1 MQFVNSA
8 FWLDT
13 LFNLFFFPIGEP
25 LVVFCFKIA
34 KNAKNAY
41 AYLSRSPF
49 YVLCLK
55 YELTKYQT
63 LFRLNIGL
71 FRDLS
76 VICVQI
82 NFTVMLRMCECAVTS
97 EEMGEWFYILI
108 CAAWLLN
115 LMSSYFIPPFFY
127 IQALTFMN
135 KFFPRQSILE
145 TATDACT
152 CAFYQRYGR
161 LIFGW
166 RIWYFFGIYYKIIKS

>member
-82 NFTVMLRMCECAVTS
+82 NFTVMLRVCEFAVTS
-97 EEMGEWFYILI
+97 KEMGEWFYILI

-115 LMSSYFIPPFFY
+115 LMSFYFIPPFFY

-135 KFFPRQSILE
+135 NFSRGKAYLKLLPTLALAHFISGTAGWFLGDEFDIFLE
-145 TATDACT
+145 FITK
-152 CAFYQRYGR
+152 
-161 LIFGW
+161 L
-166 RIWYFFGIYYKIIKS
+166 